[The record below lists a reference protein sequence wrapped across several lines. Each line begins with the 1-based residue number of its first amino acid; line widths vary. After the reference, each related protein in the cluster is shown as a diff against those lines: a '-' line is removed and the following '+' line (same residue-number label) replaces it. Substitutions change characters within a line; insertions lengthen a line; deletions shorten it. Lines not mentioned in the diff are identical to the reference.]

1 LDHWGSLD
9 NNSSIVAIVA
19 CYLKSRT
26 AMNTLICVLTF
37 DLRASALSQAPALM
51 LLRRQMKQQTEIAS
65 SFDVVV
71 GVCQNTNDGCNS
83 GFE

>member
-1 LDHWGSLD
+1 
-9 NNSSIVAIVA
+9 
-19 CYLKSRT
+19 
-26 AMNTLICVLTF
+26 MNTLICVLTF

-65 SFDVVV
+65 SFDVVMDVVV
-71 GVCQNTNDGCNS
+71 GACQNTNDGCNS